1 MKGSYWRLPNRS
13 EKAMDEKAIR
23 KIRTAILLLFVFIVI
38 GLLIY
43 SRIMAYSLAP
53 TSQPIDLQGLPLW
66 QIPITYLIDYFS
78 HGIICL
84 LFAFTAAGLIYEF
97 VPKEA
102 ITKYMGSGKAAGY
115 GLALIMAPFLT
126 VCSCTMVP
134 LFGGVLYSGAGIG
147 PAITFLLMAPAANI
161 LAILITGEMIS
172 WELAGVR
179 ILVSAIVALVAGII
193 ISKMPWGKAVER
205 EHQLNNPIASSKI
218 EIVKPPLDERLW
230 AALKFGGYLAK
241 QILPFFILGLVAVS
255 YLEAFLPEEI
265 IKDYLTGVSGVLLAS
280 VLGGPLYTPTLVEI
294 VLGRGIWVKEGIILS
309 KGALL
314 SWLMGQPYDV
324 ANALAVS
331 RIAKWKVVATYMI
344 IAWAGSVIFGLLY
357 GLISG
362 SL

>member
-1 MKGSYWRLPNRS
+1 MN
-13 EKAMDEKAIR
+13 EKTVR
-23 KIRTAILLLFVFIVI
+23 TIRTTVLLLFVFIVI

-53 TSQPIDLQGLPLW
+53 TTPPLELRGLPLW

-84 LFAFTAAGLIYEF
+84 LFAFVVAGLVYEF

-102 ITKYMGSGKAAGY
+102 ITKYMSSGKTAGY
-115 GLALIMAPFLT
+115 GLALAMAPFLT

-134 LFGGVLYSGAGIG
+134 LFAGVLFAGAGIG

-161 LAILITGEMIS
+161 LSILLTGEMIS

-179 ILVSAIVALVAGII
+179 IIASIAVALAAGLI
-193 ISKMPWGKAVER
+193 ISRTPWGKSIEKM
-205 EHQLNNPIASSKI
+205 HQVNSANKPSNI

-230 AALKFGGYLAK
+230 AALKFGGYIAK
-241 QILPFFILGLVAVS
+241 QILPYFIVGLIIVS
-255 YLEAFLPEEI
+255 YVEAFLPEDI
-265 IKDYLTGVSGVLLAS
+265 VGTYLTGIGGVLIAS
-280 VLGGPLYTPTLVEI
+280 VIGGPLYTPTLVEI
-294 VLGRGIWVKEGIILS
+294 VLGQGMWRLGMS

-324 ANALAVS
+324 ANAMAVS
-331 RIAKWKVVATYMI
+331 RIARWKVVLTYMV
-344 IAWAGSVIFGLLY
+344 IAWAGSVIFGLIY
-357 GLISG
+357 GTLSG

>member
-1 MKGSYWRLPNRS
+1 MN
-13 EKAMDEKAIR
+13 EKTLRMLRASI
-23 KIRTAILLLFVFIVI
+23 ILAFIIFVV
-38 GLLIY
+38 GYLIY
-43 SRIMAYSLAP
+43 SRIRAYSLAP
-53 TSQPIDLQGLPLW
+53 TMKPADFHGLAVW
-66 QIPITYLIDYFS
+66 EIPIAYLIDYFS
-78 HGIICL
+78 HGWICL
-84 LFAFTAAGLIYEF
+84 LFAFVAAGLVYEF

-102 ITKYMGSGKAAGY
+102 ITKYMSSGRIAGY
-115 GLALIMAPFLT
+115 GLALGMAPFLT

-134 LFGGVLYSGAGIG
+134 LFGGILYSGAGIG
-147 PAITFLLMAPAANI
+147 PAMTFLLMAPSANI

-179 ILVSAIVALVAGII
+179 IIVSAVVAIVAGVV
-193 ISKMPWGKAVER
+193 ISKTPWGKAIEK
-205 EHQLNNPIASSKI
+205 EHQVNASAVNSKI

-241 QILPFFILGLVAVS
+241 HILPFFLLGLVAVS
-255 YLEAFLPEEI
+255 YVEAYLPEDI
-265 IKDYLTGVSGVLLAS
+265 VGAYLTGFTGILIAS
-280 VLGGPLYTPTLVEI
+280 VIGGPLYTPTLVEI
-294 VLGRGIWVKEGIILS
+294 VLGKGMFDLGMS

-331 RIAKWKVVATYMI
+331 RIARWKVVATYML

-357 GLISG
+357 GWLSG

>member
-1 MKGSYWRLPNRS
+1 MN
-13 EKAMDEKAIR
+13 EKTLRMLRASI
-23 KIRTAILLLFVFIVI
+23 ILAFIIFVV
-38 GLLIY
+38 GYLIY
-43 SRIMAYSLAP
+43 SRIRAYSLAP
-53 TSQPIDLQGLPLW
+53 TMKPADFHGLAVW
-66 QIPITYLIDYFS
+66 EIPIAYLIDYFS
-78 HGIICL
+78 HGWICL
-84 LFAFTAAGLIYEF
+84 LFAFVAAGLVYEF

-102 ITKYMGSGKAAGY
+102 ITKYMSSGRIAGY
-115 GLALIMAPFLT
+115 GLALGMAPFLT

-134 LFGGVLYSGAGIG
+134 LFGGILYSGAGIG
-147 PAITFLLMAPAANI
+147 PAMTFLLMAPSANI

-179 ILVSAIVALVAGII
+179 IIVSAVVAIVAGVI
-193 ISKMPWGKAVER
+193 ISKTPWGKAIEK
-205 EHQLNNPIASSKI
+205 EHQVNASAANSKI

-241 QILPFFILGLVAVS
+241 QILPFFLLGLVAVS
-255 YLEAFLPEEI
+255 YVEAYLPEDI
-265 IKDYLTGVSGVLLAS
+265 VGAYLTGFTGILIAS
-280 VLGGPLYTPTLVEI
+280 VIGGPLYTPTLVEI
-294 VLGRGIWVKEGIILS
+294 VLGKGMFDLGMS

-331 RIAKWKVVATYMI
+331 RIARWKVVATYML

-357 GLISG
+357 GWLSG